1 MLRLLREHAGGN
13 RGPAVSADLAAAMVD
28 FADALELAP
37 SRSVPLDA
45 RADAVVIFETQYKM
59 RYGVEELPPLQILAD
74 ARHVLAS
81 LKVKVKFTVHKC
93 LPHHRRD

>member
-1 MLRLLREHAGGN
+1 M
-13 RGPAVSADLAAAMVD
+13 
-28 FADALELAP
+28 
-37 SRSVPLDA
+37 LDA
-45 RADAVVIFETQYKM
+45 PWELQLAKEMGTAAGQLAKKKSDGDKDSEEARYKTVRNLADAVVIFETQYKM